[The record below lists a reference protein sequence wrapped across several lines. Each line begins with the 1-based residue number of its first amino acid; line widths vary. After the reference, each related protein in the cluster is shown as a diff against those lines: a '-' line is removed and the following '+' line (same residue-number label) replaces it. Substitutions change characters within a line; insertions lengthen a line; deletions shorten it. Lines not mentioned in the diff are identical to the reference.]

1 MGTGKPTSTRDATE
15 PQRMKPRGLQSSSQ
29 QPPRASVSA
38 FFTFGRW
45 PGVKKFCEATAGCP
59 STNSPAI
66 PSEKGEVPCSPGR
79 PDVLPED
86 GVGVSRPSLPVTRGA
101 EGLILQ
107 GGEGP
112 RRAPDCLCPAPGE
125 CWMLAGGGRESGGDI
140 PGGSQHRPIE
150 FVACL
155 SLPVEG
161 KGPKAEARPCGHPSE
176 SRRRGGKG
184 SFPSPRTS
192 TAGSGPPPP
201 AAA

>member
-66 PSEKGEVPCSPGR
+66 PSEKGEVPCSPGC

-125 CWMLAGGGRESGGDI
+125 CWMLAGGGSGKRGRH
-140 PGGSQHRPIE
+140 PRGFATPPHRIRCLL
-150 FVACL
+150 VA
-155 SLPVEG
+155 
-161 KGPKAEARPCGHPSE
+161 
-176 SRRRGGKG
+176 SRRGQRTQSRG
-184 SFPSPRTS
+184 PSLR
-192 TAGSGPPPP
+192 PPLGIPP
-201 AAA
+201 QGR